1 MIKKKPVKSV
11 RAASIEQVCERMQ
24 EAHNLGFMVEVYQLS
39 ESGGPYNPNLFMIDL
54 YMPVKEDAK

>member
-1 MIKKKPVKSV
+1 MNKKPIKSV
-11 RAASIEQVCERMQ
+11 REASVKEVCERIQ
-24 EAHNLGFMVEVYQLS
+24 EAYNLGFMIEVYQFA